1 MDLDPFWPAGST
13 TIKRNRRNDQDEPTD
28 GTGGS
33 GSGSEMREQPGRR
46 KPNPPIPIKQDGPV
60 TRLSH
65 SLEIAAGADIME
77 EVAAFAGR
85 QQRSVCVLSGDGF
98 IANPTLRHIQG
109 RPEAVVTFSGQFQIL
124 SMTGL
129 FVVPSPCRPGSVNL
143 TLYVDGGRGQ
153 AVGGSVVGKLVAAGP
168 VMVKTATWSCAT
180 DDHLPAAGDK
190 PAKATADAPE
200 TSYNFQQ
207 DTPETSFNFQQDA
220 PETSSSSTAELDQ
233 DNIYQ
238 FLLSDKQ
245 LMMDECLVFE
255 RTLSTLQELIKHAEW
270 WVHKDGVADLLQD
283 ASDPVYCAEDLLD
296 SLHYDEL
303 LEKSEGNNTIGFSF
317 LEFPK
322 MKEVKGKLDQL
333 IRKMENLDLHGVR
346 QLFMDESVSLE
357 PNLLPAEPK
366 IIGRHKELLE
376 LINFLGLPEIIGKR
390 VQGGDHQGMVEGRPD
405 NVSVLPIT
413 GTGGVGKTA
422 LVHAIFSEKRVRDH
436 FDLLIWIC
444 VSDGFDEKKLI
455 KKLIQS
461 AAESEMK
468 SDDLRYLQKILTNG
482 IIRHSR
488 RFLLVIDDVQE
499 DICQEDFHKW
509 KSFLAPLDCAKPG
522 SMVLVTTR
530 FLKVAE
536 HVGTMKHSMLEGLP
550 EGNLWR
556 LFKMHAFGSDNS
568 DINPVLASIGRSIV
582 SRLNGSPLG
591 AQIIGRL
598 LSLKL
603 DPIYWRNIL
612 ESELWEVVPHQENEG
627 EDKISICS
635 ALKLSYQYLP
645 FHLKRCFSFCS
656 MYPRNYEFDAGTL
669 VDCWVAVGLV
679 LPYGSMLALDVGHLY
694 FQQLVNRSLFQ
705 KAPTSSGYVMHDLVY
720 DMAQHTSRNEC
731 FVIKDRCDLS
741 RIPPSVRHLS
751 VLGNSGLES
760 SDLESLHTY
769 KTLRSIIC
777 SSIDSN
783 ILTTSVVETW
793 FSDLVNIRMLRF
805 ISCQLKE
812 LPENVGNLVH
822 LRYLDISACEFDK
835 FPDSFWRLY
844 NLEILDARNCKI
856 QHVPNDIVKLVNLQR
871 VKLKDDLI
879 RHRGCVPRVGNLVFL
894 QEMPYY
900 AVGDEPGRTIHEL
913 KNMNHLRGILE
924 ISGLCGV
931 TGMEQS
937 TEAVLHKK
945 VYLDTLILSW
955 HESIRPEKHNSSQ
968 EMEVLEGL
976 RPSSNIKHLEVK
988 FYMGAGFHPS
998 WLHED
1003 VLSSLASLSISSCP
1017 NISTLFGQPSRT
1029 DGSSS
1034 SSTGSFTGFRS
1045 LTKLCITWCK
1055 RLTGLDNFLHPE
1067 HLPAIKVIRL
1077 SNCEDLVSLPTKS
1090 LGEFLHLE
1098 NLEVSHCWSLNWEQG
1113 LTLPLSLKVLKLEA
1127 CGEFSDSALSCL
1139 RGLVALTNLDLQF
1152 CPSIES
1158 ICTQIWSSLVSLENL
1173 KIVCCQGLNSI
1184 GGSESIARIGNVD
1197 IRHCPKL
1204 KELEQPFFRGCY
1216 C

>member
-1 MDLDPFWPAGST
+1 M
-13 TIKRNRRNDQDEPTD
+13 
-28 GTGGS
+28 
-33 GSGSEMREQPGRR
+33 
-46 KPNPPIPIKQDGPV
+46 
-60 TRLSH
+60 
-65 SLEIAAGADIME
+65 EICTS
-77 EVAAFAGR
+77 
-85 QQRSVCVLSGDGF
+85 QQ
-98 IANPTLRHIQG
+98 
-109 RPEAVVTFSGQFQIL
+109 
-124 SMTGL
+124 
-129 FVVPSPCRPGSVNL
+129 
-143 TLYVDGGRGQ
+143 
-153 AVGGSVVGKLVAAGP
+153 
-168 VMVKTATWSCAT
+168 
-180 DDHLPAAGDK
+180 
-190 PAKATADAPE
+190 DAPE
-200 TSYNFQQ
+200 TSY
-207 DTPETSFNFQQDA
+207 NFQQDA

-245 LMMDECLVFE
+245 LMLDECLVFE

-296 SLHYDEL
+296 RLHYDEL
-303 LEKSEGNNTIGFSF
+303 LEKSEGNNTVGFPF

-322 MKEVKGKLDQL
+322 MKEVKGKLYQL
-333 IRKMENLDLHGVR
+333 IRKMENLDLHGMR
-346 QLFMDESVSLE
+346 QLFMDDSVSLE

-366 IIGRHKELLE
+366 IIGRHKEHLE

-390 VQGGDHQGMVEGRPD
+390 VQGGDHQRMVERRPD
-405 NVSVLPIT
+405 NVSVLPII

-422 LVHAIFSEKRVRDH
+422 LVHVIFSEKRVRDH

-482 IIRHSR
+482 IIHHSR

-509 KSFLAPLDCAKPG
+509 KSFVTPLDCAKPG

-536 HVGTMKHSMLEGLP
+536 HVGTMKHFVLEGLP
-550 EGNLWR
+550 EGSLWR

-568 DINPVLASIGRSIV
+568 DINPVLATIGRSIV

-612 ESELWEVVPHQENEG
+612 ESELWEVQVPHQENEG
-627 EDKISICS
+627 EDKSSICP

-694 FQQLVNRSLFQ
+694 FQQLVNRFLFQ

-751 VLGNSGLES
+751 VLGNSGLKS
-760 SDLESLHTY
+760 SDLESLHAY

-777 SSIDSN
+777 SSIASD

-822 LRYLDISACEFDK
+822 LRYLDISSCEFDK

-913 KNMNHLRGILE
+913 KNMNHLRGVLE

-998 WLHED
+998 WLCED

-1017 NISTLFGQPSRT
+1017 HISTLFGQPSRT

-1034 SSTGSFTGFRS
+1034 SSTGSFSGFRS
-1045 LTKLCITWCK
+1045 LTKLCIAWCK
-1055 RLTGLDNFLHPE
+1055 KLKGLDNFLHPE

-1077 SNCEDLVSLPTKS
+1077 SNCEDLVSVPTKS
-1090 LGEFLHLE
+1090 LGEFVHLE
-1098 NLEVSHCWSLNWEQG
+1098 DLEVSHCWSLNWEQD
-1113 LTLPLSLKVLKLEA
+1113 LTLPPLLKVLKLEA
-1127 CGEFSDSALSCL
+1127 CGEFSDSTLSCL

-1184 GGSESIARIGNVD
+1184 GGSESIAHIRNVD
-1197 IRHCPKL
+1197 IRHCQKL
-1204 KELEQPFFRGCY
+1204 KELEQPFYRGCY